1 MRDASLLDEM
11 YICDI
16 YTVIFFFRIE
26 PRKGDYGEF
35 FRKFKA
41 LEKFEKIWKI
51 FENFNFDLKLKV
63 KQQ

>member
-1 MRDASLLDEM
+1 M

-16 YTVIFFFRIE
+16 YTVIFFRIE

-41 LEKFEKIWKI
+41 LEKIWEFLED
-51 FENFNFDLKLKV
+51 FENYNFDLELKV
-63 KQQ
+63 KQ